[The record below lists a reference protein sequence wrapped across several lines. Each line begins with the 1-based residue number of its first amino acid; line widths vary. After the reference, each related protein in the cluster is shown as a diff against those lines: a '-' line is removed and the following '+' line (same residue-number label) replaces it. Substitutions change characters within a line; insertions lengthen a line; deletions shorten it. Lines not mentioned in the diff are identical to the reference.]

1 MKKNNISKFFIY
13 IIPLA
18 LSSFFILF
26 IVKKNNT
33 NYVAVDMDIPIDINR
48 DTNKKNS
55 SSIKKFQ
62 LRPFGLNIKE
72 ELNSTLSTI
81 NKNPFKE
88 LGTIESSYNQL
99 PNDLQFTGI
108 MKVGEKEGVFVS
120 SKRGLDIFYTG
131 QEISKGYK
139 IISIDSEKAEIVV
152 TNGLNTKLV
161 KLQQD

>member
-1 MKKNNISKFFIY
+1 M
-13 IIPLA
+13 
-18 LSSFFILF
+18 
-26 IVKKNNT
+26 
-33 NYVAVDMDIPIDINR
+33 
-48 DTNKKNS
+48 
-55 SSIKKFQ
+55 
-62 LRPFGLNIKE
+62 NIKE

-88 LGTIESSYNQL
+88 LGTIESSYDKL

-139 IISIDSEKAEIVV
+139 IISIDSEKAEILV